1 MATIIDIAAGGKLIN
16 TGTIRADADA
26 AGPTE
31 ITAAA
36 YTPNPSYKDPAAFV
50 QNGALQVN
58 HDLTMPP
65 FTQNSG
71 TTTVASGKV
80 LAAGNYTNAAD
91 PGFVLAGGTLTG
103 NGRVYARTLTN
114 SGGVVAPTPG
124 GATNLN
130 FSWDNN
136 GESPSGHYVQTAGGT
151 LRIRLAATGS
161 ALSVGSDVKLAG
173 TLDVAPMLGYTP
185 PAGQT
190 YAIVRNRY
198 TPSDR
203 HYRTG
208 TFATV
213 TGGYAPVYENDGADV
228 TIPGGDL
235 AASRSRT
242 PRSREGAIAGF
253 VVNAHHG
260 HRLRNR
266 PLGTARAGLG
276 RRGQRR
282 LRVRHRQPAADRR
295 PDVRRR
301 RDAEDDLDPDLRGRH
316 RRSPTR
322 PSRSTSAIR
331 RTCRSAGPTGRA
343 RSSTTT

>member
-1 MATIIDIAAGGKLIN
+1 MRVASIIDIAAGGKLIN

-58 HDLTMPP
+58 HDLTVPP

-71 TTTVASGKV
+71 TTTVATGKA
-80 LAAGNYTNAAD
+80 LAVGNYTNAAD
-91 PGFVLAGGTLTG
+91 PGLALAGGTLTG
-103 NGRVYARTLTN
+103 SGRVYARTVTN

-161 ALSVGSDVKLAG
+161 ALSVGSDVEARGHAG
-173 TLDVAPMLGYTP
+173 RRADGWATRRP
-185 PAGQT
+185 PARPI
-190 YAIVRNRY
+190 AVVRNRY

-203 HYRTG
+203 HFRTG
-208 TFATV
+208 HVRA
-213 TGGYAPVYENDGADV
+213 
-228 TIPGGDL
+228 
-235 AASRSRT
+235 RS
-242 PRSREGAIAGF
+242 
-253 VVNAHHG
+253 
-260 HRLRNR
+260 
-266 PLGTARAGLG
+266 
-276 RRGQRR
+276 
-282 LRVRHRQPAADRR
+282 PA
-295 PDVRRR
+295 
-301 RDAEDDLDPDLRGRH
+301 
-316 RRSPTR
+316 PTR
-322 PSRSTSAIR
+322 PSTRTTAST
-331 RTCRSAGPTGRA
+331 
-343 RSSTTT
+343 